1 MLRFSD
7 DEIVRYGVLS
17 AVLPNTK
24 FDISILGAL
33 Y

>member
-7 DEIVRYGVLS
+7 DEMVRYGALS

-24 FDISILGAL
+24 LASEILGAL